1 MRRTNRLL
9 LAASL
14 VTASVVGVA
23 GPSLLSGPSFMTGIA
38 SAASGT
44 NVRSVRLN
52 GFEADLVADVNR
64 ARRNAGLRSLIVV
77 AGTTD
82 VARRWSWHMAGVQQ
96 LSHNPS
102 IVSDIAGAGA
112 RDWSM
117 IAENVGE
124 GPSDNPDMLFQAYM
138 NSPEHRANIMDRT
151 ARYIGMGTVE
161 RNGIAWNTM
170 DFTNAYDDGYGRTR
184 VPAAGLLMDSNPITS
199 TTDLAGLESS
209 DDQRFVTTH
218 HGGLHTSR
226 LSFTGPSTNND
237 AAYTWV
243 RQTSRTG
250 FAGVMM
256 RDALDLSHATTLR
269 LQVSVRSA
277 SGHAVPVRVLLRR
290 SFGSTVRL
298 GTVHV
303 NGKRQ
308 WVDLTLPEAARSFRN
323 ALYLRVTGNAVHD
336 AGGKVRLAMYDVR
349 AAV

>member
-9 LAASL
+9 LAAAL
-14 VTASVVGVA
+14 ATASAVGIVGPVA
-23 GPSLLSGPSFMTGIA
+23 LTGTAAA
-38 SAASGT
+38 SSGT
-44 NVRSVRLN
+44 NVRFVRLN
-52 GFEADLVADVNR
+52 GFESTLVDDINK
-64 ARRNAGLRSLIVV
+64 ARRNAGLGSLTVV
-77 AGTTD
+77 AGATD
-82 VARRWSWHMAGVQQ
+82 VARRWSWRMASVQQ

-102 IVSDIAGAGA
+102 IVNDISRAGS

-124 GPSDNPDMLFQAYM
+124 GPSESPDVLFRAYM
-138 NSPEHRANIMDRT
+138 ASPEHRANILDRD

-184 VPAAGLLMDSNPITS
+184 VPAAGLTMDSQPLTS
-199 TTDLAGLESS
+199 TTDLAMLESG
-209 DDQRFVTTH
+209 DDQRFATNH

-226 LSFTGPSTNND
+226 LSFTGPSARND

-256 RDALDLSHATTLR
+256 RDALNLSNATSLR
-269 LQVSVRSA
+269 LQLSARSDT
-277 SGHAVPVRVLLRR
+277 GNAVPVRVLLQR

-303 NGKRQ
+303 SGKRQ
-308 WVDLTLPEAARSFRN
+308 WFDLSLPSDARSFRN
-323 ALYLRVTGNAVHD
+323 ALYLRVTGNAVHG
-336 AGGKVRLAMYDVR
+336 AGGRVRLAMYDLR